1 VNLKNKPL
9 FVQIWLVIA
18 GITSGITLLILVVI
32 PLFLGDFF
40 TREIYNTIEDAQNS
54 LFAGRQQDRLADR
67 WLEGSNTVER
77 DQQQLNIRT
86 VRHVLITD
94 DGKMTP
100 NLATLTADFRQQ
112 LIAEARSQTSQ
123 IQRYS
128 HALNN
133 ENLFYVIRSESYR
146 GTKLYVMS
154 YMWDAHRNKLVR
166 ELSFRLFL
174 ILGLI
179 MLFSWIPALWLAKY
193 LSRPLVK
200 LESYVKHIADRNW
213 KEPIELDRKD
223 EIGRLAVSMEQ
234 TRRQLLRQ
242 DETKQSFLQHI
253 SHELKTPVMVIRS
266 YAQSIQD
273 GIYPKGDLQTSVDV
287 IDQEAERLEKRIR
300 SLLYL
305 TKLDYLSTQK
315 QVRLET
321 VRLDRLAEEVVDR
334 LRWKRPELEWSLQ
347 LDPLTVRG
355 DREQWTIALENML
368 DNQIRYAASGIS
380 VSTEAAGPGGGGGL
394 FKVRNDGPPIE
405 PDLLAGLF
413 GEFRK
418 GRHGEFGLGLAIV
431 KRIAD
436 LHQASVTAVNAA
448 EGVEFRVT
456 FG

>member
-1 VNLKNKPL
+1 MKNKPL

-94 DGKMTP
+94 DGKMAP

-380 VSTEAAGPGGGGGL
+380 VSTEAVGPGGGGGL

-418 GRHGEFGLGLAIV
+418 GQHGEFGLGLAIV

-436 LHQASVTAVNAA
+436 LHQASVTAVNTA

>member
-1 VNLKNKPL
+1 MNLKNKPL

-94 DGKMTP
+94 DGKMAP

-123 IQRYS
+123 VQRYS

-133 ENLFYVIRSESYR
+133 ENLFYVIRFESYR

-213 KEPIELDRKD
+213 KEPIGLDRKD

-334 LRWKRPELEWSLQ
+334 LRWKRPELEWSLR

-380 VSTEAAGPGGGGGL
+380 VSTEAVGPGGGGGL

-418 GRHGEFGLGLAIV
+418 GQHGEFGLGLAIV

-436 LHQASVTAVNAA
+436 LHQASVTAVNTA

>member
-1 VNLKNKPL
+1 MNLKNKPL

-94 DGKMTP
+94 DGKMAP

-380 VSTEAAGPGGGGGL
+380 VSTEAVGPGGGGGL

-418 GRHGEFGLGLAIV
+418 GQHGEFGLGLAIV

-436 LHQASVTAVNAA
+436 LHQASVTAVNTA

>member
-1 VNLKNKPL
+1 
-9 FVQIWLVIA
+9 
-18 GITSGITLLILVVI
+18 
-32 PLFLGDFF
+32 
-40 TREIYNTIEDAQNS
+40 
-54 LFAGRQQDRLADR
+54 
-67 WLEGSNTVER
+67 
-77 DQQQLNIRT
+77 
-86 VRHVLITD
+86 
-94 DGKMTP
+94 
-100 NLATLTADFRQQ
+100 
-112 LIAEARSQTSQ
+112 
-123 IQRYS
+123 
-128 HALNN
+128 
-133 ENLFYVIRSESYR
+133 
-146 GTKLYVMS
+146 
-154 YMWDAHRNKLVR
+154 
-166 ELSFRLFL
+166 
-174 ILGLI
+174 
-179 MLFSWIPALWLAKY
+179 
-193 LSRPLVK
+193 
-200 LESYVKHIADRNW
+200 
-213 KEPIELDRKD
+213 
-223 EIGRLAVSMEQ
+223 
-234 TRRQLLRQ
+234 
-242 DETKQSFLQHI
+242 
-253 SHELKTPVMVIRS
+253 MVIRS

-321 VRLDRLAEEVVDR
+321 VRLDRLAEEVVER
-334 LRWKRPELEWSLQ
+334 LRWKRPELEWSLR

-380 VSTEAAGPGGGGGL
+380 VSTEAVGPGGGGGL

-418 GRHGEFGLGLAIV
+418 GQHGEFGLGLAIV

-436 LHQASVTAVNAA
+436 LHQASVTAVNTA